1 MYTLSQLG
9 GSGYQSFLISDD
21 ISMKSLKHSIANNSK
36 LAFKSGCDLVLHCNG
51 NINEMNMIA
60 KRIKEEF
67 PDSYEA
73 SLVDVQLGR
82 LENID
87 N

>member
-1 MYTLSQLG
+1 MGSQIGKNRSAIKYL
-9 GSGYQSFLISDD
+9 
-21 ISMKSLKHSIANNSK
+21 
-36 LAFKSGCDLVLHCNG
+36 
-51 NINEMNMIA
+51 
-60 KRIKEEF
+60 KRIKNEF

-82 LENID
+82 LENIG